1 MAKNAEAPVTAA
13 TVEQQYDPMKDMVTV
28 HLPRATGKEEDS
40 LFVGLNGKGYTIKK
54 GVPVRVPRPVYDIL
68 MERERQIERQ
78 AAFEEEQQRKA
89 AENAKMFGLF

>member
-1 MAKNAEAPVTAA
+1 MAKEATTTNSA
-13 TVEQQYDPMKDMVTV
+13 VETPYDPMKDMMEVR
-28 HLPRATGKEEDS
+28 LPRATGKEEDT
-40 LFVGLNGKGYTIKK
+40 LFVGLNGKGYNIKK

>member
-1 MAKNAEAPVTAA
+1 MAKNAEAPVTATA
-13 TVEQQYDPMKDMVTV
+13 VEQQYDPMKDMVTV

-89 AENAKMFGLF
+89 AEKDKMFGLF